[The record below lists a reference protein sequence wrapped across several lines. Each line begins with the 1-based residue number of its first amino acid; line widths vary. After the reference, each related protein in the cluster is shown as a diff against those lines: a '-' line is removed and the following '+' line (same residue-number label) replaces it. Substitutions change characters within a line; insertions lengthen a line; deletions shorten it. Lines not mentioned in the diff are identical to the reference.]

1 MNLMILKRFK
11 NELIV
16 FIASIFVIYAI
27 FYKSSA
33 DSFVKNKKT
42 DIESSISEI
51 SRVVE
56 LKKVWKS
63 KSILKKINLF
73 KTIVSK
79 NKLESFKKRGQ
90 KVIVKYKGLNIKE
103 LNSVIK
109 HIMNN
114 PFQIVKL
121 KIDKQGKEKYR
132 VELICKW

>member
-33 DSFVKNKKT
+33 DSFVKSKKT

-51 SRVVE
+51 SRVIE

-63 KSILKKINLF
+63 KTVLKKINLF

-103 LNSVIK
+103 LNSVVK

-114 PFQIVKL
+114 PFRIVKL

>member
-63 KSILKKINLF
+63 KTVLKKINLF

-90 KVIVKYKGLNIKE
+90 KVIIKYKGLNIKE
-103 LNSVIK
+103 LNSVVK

-132 VELICKW
+132 VGLICKW

>member
-33 DSFVKNKKT
+33 DSFVKSKKT

-51 SRVVE
+51 SRVIE

-63 KSILKKINLF
+63 KTVLKKINLF

-103 LNSVIK
+103 LNSVVK